1 MKWMK
6 AVFCST
12 LLTLTGPA
20 FSNETQPESPQ
31 DYAYGLALD
40 TTTPSQWYRVA
51 LPLAVYQQ
59 STSPELHDVRV
70 FNQMGDAVPFSLAVA
85 ARQQVAPETTP
96 LRFFALDVSPVPA
109 QRATDEDGDKIL
121 LRSKTGVEIVL
132 EGEKAKS
139 VGQHYLL
146 TLPEGT
152 DNAISVSQLQ
162 LKWNTPQ
169 GPWQGKASVWYSE
182 DMKRWYAFREEMPLM
197 DVSSGGDRLKLDR
210 IDIGLTLSKD
220 SIRYLLVVIDA
231 KGASLPLTGV
241 NAISAPAAQASEQI
255 DLSGEG
261 ERLSATE
268 AQWRWSRPQ
277 PLSSLTIQL
286 DSDGVLPVEILWRG
300 AEKDEWRPL
309 KKTVL
314 YQLEGKSSEPVS
326 LSGEQVEAV
335 KLSALNARLPETLP
349 RVIGHRDRYDLV
361 FNAQG
366 KAPYLLAWGNGAAT
380 PASIALDMLIP
391 ADLRKIYDVTSLP
404 DAGIQEAV
412 KLGGDA
418 RLTATSVA
426 EKESLTKTLLVWGV
440 LSVGVLLLAGMAF
453 RIWREVKKESGE

>member
-6 AVFCST
+6 AVLCST
-12 LLTLTGPA
+12 LLTLAGPV

-40 TTTPSQWYRVA
+40 TATPSQWYRIT

-59 STSPELHDVRV
+59 GTSPELHDVRV
-70 FNQMGDAVPFSLAVA
+70 FNQMGEAVPFSIAVA
-85 ARQQVAPETTP
+85 ARQQAAPETTP
-96 LRFFALDVSPVPA
+96 LRLFALDASPVPA

-152 DNAISVSQLQ
+152 DNAVSLSQLQ
-162 LKWNTPQ
+162 LAWDTPQ
-169 GPWQGKASVWYSE
+169 GPWQGKASVWYSR
-182 DMKRWYAFREEMPLM
+182 DMKRWYSLREEMPLM
-197 DVSSGGDRLKLDR
+197 DVSSGSDRLKLDR
-210 IDIGLTLSKD
+210 LDLDLTLSTD
-220 SIRYLLVVIDA
+220 SIRYLLVVINA
-231 KGASLPLTGV
+231 QGASLPLTGV
-241 NAISAPAAQASEQI
+241 NAISAPAMQASEQI
-255 DLSGEG
+255 ALTGEG

-309 KKTVL
+309 KKEVL
-314 YQLEGKSSEPVS
+314 YQLDGKSSAPVT
-326 LSGEQVEAV
+326 LSGELVEAV

-349 RVIGHRDRYDLV
+349 RVTGHRDRYELV

-366 KAPYLLAWGNGAAT
+366 KAPYLLAWGNGAAA
-380 PASIALDMLIP
+380 PASVALDMLIP
-391 ADLRKIYDVTSLP
+391 ADLRKIYDVTNLP
-404 DAGIQEAV
+404 DAEVLEPV
-412 KLGGDA
+412 KLGGEA

-426 EKESLTKTLLVWGV
+426 EQENLTKTLLVWGV
-440 LSVGVLLLAGMAF
+440 LFVGVILLAGMAF